1 MPMSNESRS
10 YQGWPSYETWLTYTW
25 LSNDPL
31 LDETCMML
39 AKSATSPT
47 CAADT
52 IEEFVEEHLPALEE
66 ASLES
71 DLLRAALYHVDWRC
85 LAERYAQI

>member
-1 MPMSNESRS
+1 MSSESQE
-10 YQGWPSYETWLTYTW
+10 YQGWPSYETWLTYIW

-31 LDETCMML
+31 LDETCMLL
-39 AKSATSPT
+39 AKSATALSN
-47 CAADT
+47 AADALA
-52 IEEFVEEHLPALEE
+52 EFVEEHLPALEA

-85 LAERYAQI
+85 LADRYARI